1 MRSSRERLL
10 GPAGERGDG
19 DLGAEFGRGFVRGA
33 EMPTSFRVTIRVR
46 VSISTDPAG
55 ALKSACETPHKLCDQ
70 PLRSSGVEWPRA
82 VFDSGQGRLQVGDGD
97 AEVMLVSGDEAD
109 RLLGCTYEFQMR
121 VTWTECRARRGVRRT
136 QLLEVQASVWGADGG
151 PGLDEIQ
158 GVVDLGARCC
168 VLPSCR

>member
-1 MRSSRERLL
+1 MICDRERGWVL
-10 GPAGERGDG
+10 
-19 DLGAEFGRGFVRGA
+19 
-33 EMPTSFRVTIRVR
+33 R
-46 VSISTDPAG
+46 VSEATVISGLSLAEASSGGGDADELQGDNPRPSVDLDRSPA
-55 ALKSACETPHKLCDQ
+55 LLSPPEF
-70 PLRSSGVEWPRA
+70 RSHIEPSGVEWPLA